1 MKNLR
6 NAQFVILML
15 VAFIWCILPV
25 LAFAGG
31 NGTVG
36 NDIVDMLT
44 KLLQDNTLAMA
55 IYTAIAGLIGIG
67 LRVLLKKLPTVMQGV
82 VGVVFWKIAAAL
94 FGDGVVLSKHTD
106 MNYVKNEL
114 IKKFPLLRIDIKN
127 LGK

>member
-1 MKNLR
+1 MRNLR
-6 NAQFVILML
+6 NAQFVILTL

-82 VGVVFWKIAAAL
+82 VGVVFWRIAAAL
-94 FGDGVVLSKHTD
+94 FGDGVMLRNNTD
-106 MNYVKNEL
+106 PNFVKTEL
-114 IKKFPLLRIDIKN
+114 MKRYPLLRIDIKN
-127 LGK
+127 PGK